1 MLFIRYAISSPAND
15 KEKSECVLMRLVS
28 TTSCPEGSKLAKPI
42 FNEQGLVLLGEHV
55 ELTLAILRRLDQYG
69 ISHVYIHDGRTDDI
83 VVEDAISEETRKR
96 AVQEIRSNFKQLMDQ
111 KGKQHGLNVVR
122 LGKQF
127 KDLVNLIVDD
137 LGRNPQAMLMLTDMS
152 VKDHYLFQHSLNVCL
167 YSTILGMAHGYTKD
181 ELGVLSLGAL
191 LHDIGKTQVP
201 DNVLLKPGRLNL
213 EEFDIIKRHT
223 VDGFKLLKDIPNV
236 PLLSAH
242 CALQHHERLDG
253 SGYPRGIAGA
263 EIHDY
268 AQWIGL
274 ADTYDAMTT
283 NRVYR
288 RSMLPHEAMETIY
301 SGAGVLFDQKK
312 IEVFR
317 DRVAIYPIGQSI
329 MLNTGEMGVV
339 VDLNGAYAHRP
350 IVRVLRDA
358 SGQDLKDTYEVD
370 LSKKLT
376 VLISGVEA

>member
-1 MLFIRYAISSPAND
+1 
-15 KEKSECVLMRLVS
+15 MRLVS

>member
-1 MLFIRYAISSPAND
+1 
-15 KEKSECVLMRLVS
+15 MRLVS
-28 TTSCPEGSKLAKPI
+28 TISCPEGSKLAKPI
-42 FNEQGLVLLGEHV
+42 YNEQGLILLGEHV
-55 ELTLAILRRLDQYG
+55 ELTPAILRRLDHYG

-83 VVEDAISEETRKR
+83 IVEDAISEETRKR
-96 AVQEIRSNFKQLMDQ
+96 AVQEIRSSFKQLMDQ
-111 KGKQHGLNVVR
+111 KGKQQGLNIVR

-127 KDLVNLIVDD
+127 KELVNMIVDD
-137 LGRNPQAMLMLTDMS
+137 LGRNPQAMVMLTDMS

-181 ELGVLSLGAL
+181 ELSVLSLGAL

-201 DNVLLKPGRLNL
+201 NEVLLKPGRLNPD
-213 EEFDIIKRHT
+213 EFDVIKLHT
-223 VDGFKLLKDIPNV
+223 VEGFKLLKDVPNV

-253 SGYPRGIAGA
+253 SGYPRGIAGS

-274 ADTYDAMTT
+274 ADNYDAMTT

-301 SGAGVLFDQKK
+301 SGTGTLFDQKK

-317 DRVAIYPIGQSI
+317 DRVAIYPIGQSV

-358 SGQDLKDTYEVD
+358 DAQDLKEPYEVD
-370 LSKKLT
+370 LSKKLS
-376 VLISGVEA
+376 VLIAGVES